1 MMKNKTS
8 SPNYRM
14 SAIASGVLFLIT
26 HVTAIGAV
34 FLYDPVLNNPHYMI
48 EIHSDAQVILGA
60 LFDVILALAVIGT
73 SVALFPI
80 VKHWN
85 EGIALGYVGLRTL
98 EAAIIA
104 VGVLPLLAIVTLHQH
119 QLLNDGMDKLALI
132 KLGEALLSFHNW
144 TFILGPGLV
153 CGTNTVLMA
162 YLMYT
167 SRLVPRFIP
176 VLGLVGGPVIFAYST
191 IKMFNFQMPLWTEI
205 VVIPIFAW
213 ELSLAI
219 YLITRGFKRSTIDSQ
234 FVQTASHE
242 VLVTA

>member
-1 MMKNKTS
+1 MNNINTPSFRK
-8 SPNYRM
+8 

-26 HVTAIGAV
+26 HVTAIGAF
-34 FLYDPVLNNPHYMI
+34 FLYDPVLKNPHYII

-104 VGVLPLLAIVTLHQH
+104 IGVVPLLAIVTLHQH
-119 QLLNDGMDKLALI
+119 QLLTDGADDLALI

-144 TFILGPGLV
+144 TLILGPGLV

-176 VLGLVGGPVIFAYST
+176 ILGLVGGPVIFAYST
-191 IKMFNFQMPLWTEI
+191 IKMFDIQMPLWTEI

-234 FVQTASHE
+234 SEQIASNQMF
-242 VLVTA
+242 VTA

>member
-1 MMKNKTS
+1 MKNKTS

-14 SAIASGVLFLIT
+14 SAIATGILFLIT

-34 FLYDPVLNNPHYMI
+34 FLYDPVLKNPHYII

-98 EAAIIA
+98 EAVIIA
-104 VGVLPLLAIVTLHQH
+104 VGVVPLLAIVTLHQH
-119 QLLNDGMDKLALI
+119 QPMTDGMDKLALI
-132 KLGEALLSFHNW
+132 TRGEALLSFHNW

-176 VLGLVGGPVIFAYST
+176 ILGLVGGPVIFSFST
-191 IKMFNFQMPLWTEI
+191 IKMFGIQMPLWTEI

-219 YLITRGFKRSTIDSQ
+219 YLITRGFKHPLTVSDSGKQ
-234 FVQTASHE
+234 SNNE
-242 VLVTA
+242 LLVAV